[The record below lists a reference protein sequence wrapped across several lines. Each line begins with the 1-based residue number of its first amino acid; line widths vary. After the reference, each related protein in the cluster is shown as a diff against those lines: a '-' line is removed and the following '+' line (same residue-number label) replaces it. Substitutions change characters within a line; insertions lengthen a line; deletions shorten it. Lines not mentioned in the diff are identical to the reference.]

1 MNRPIIV
8 IDLCQDFLCISEA
21 THDVHVL
28 GGRGHVL
35 KLCEAHT
42 HTLQQTAREEGLE
55 ARLEIRRRRS

>member
-1 MNRPIIV
+1 MNRTIV
-8 IDLCQDFLCISEA
+8 IDLCADFLCMSEA

-42 HTLQQTAREEGLE
+42 RTLQQRAREEGVE
-55 ARLEIRRRRS
+55 ERIEIRRRGS